1 MLPRSFIVPS
11 YFTYGYY
18 LVVTSILHRLFYAIK
33 RKKKEK
39 KKNKE
44 TNGKMS
50 LKKRKGEGEKYTTG

>member
-33 RKKKEK
+33 RKKKGKKEK
-39 KKNKE
+39 
-44 TNGKMS
+44 
-50 LKKRKGEGEKYTTG
+50 